1 MPLPASVLGIPGVQP
16 LEMQVVDLGDLGPRM
31 RRVLLGAPAFGG
43 GAGAGGGGGESFAY
57 QPGQDIMLVL
67 GQAGDRP
74 LSRRYSIRDID
85 RARGALELN
94 VVVHG
99 TGGPGARW
107 AAGVQVGDAV
117 NGVGPRGKIT
127 LAAAADWHLFVGDES
142 AAPASLN
149 MLEAVPAGTP
159 AWALLEVTDAE
170 DELPSR
176 VPQAVR
182 WLHRRAAPDGAA
194 SRLGQA
200 LANFTLPPGRGHLYI
215 AGEVQMV
222 AALREAAL
230 ARGLEPA
237 QVAAKAY
244 WGRGRPNAPR
254 GEPD

>member
-1 MPLPASVLGIPGVQP
+1 VPLPASVLGIPGVQP
-16 LEMQVVDLGDLGPRM
+16 LEMQVVELGDLGPRM
-31 RRVLLGAPAFGG
+31 RRILLRAPAFDN
-43 GAGAGGGGGESFAY
+43 SFAY

-74 LSRRYSIRDID
+74 LSRRYSIRGLD

-99 TGGPGARW
+99 VHGPGAGW
-107 AAGVQVGDAV
+107 ASAVQVGDAV

-127 LAAAADWHLFVGDES
+127 LDPAADWHLFVGDES

-149 MLEAVPAGTP
+149 MLEAVPADTP

-170 DELPSR
+170 DELPSSA
-176 VPQAVR
+176 PHEVR
-182 WLHRRAAPDGAA
+182 WVHRRAAPDGAPG
-194 SRLGQA
+194 RLGEA
-200 LANFTLPPGRGHLYI
+200 LAGLTLPPGTGHVYI

-230 ARGLEPA
+230 GRGLEPA
-237 QVAAKAY
+237 QVSAKAY